1 MKDSL
6 LLNFPDLKGKES
18 ETLYVIGNGFDLF
31 HDLPS
36 SYNHFYC
43 WLINNGYD
51 SFVKQM
57 ETIFPATTEN
67 KDKLLWKD
75 FEEALGKF
83 DAEDIHNRFG
93 CKSDDLWFDEK
104 RQRMA
109 VKAITPT
116 LDNIRPLM
124 KEWALELSEMKH
136 PNLLYLP
143 KNSLYFTFN
152 YTDVLEKTYQIPKEN
167 ITHIHGLAT
176 ANEQVITGYGNHDYK
191 NINLPEDENKE
202 VSIRLINKKMMELH
216 KETQIISDQHLKYYE
231 SLHNITR
238 VVFLGHSF
246 SFIDATYLKNIIRN
260 VSDKVHFHVSAHT
273 IKDINH
279 FWDYYD
285 YVHNLCSGYNHAPD
299 LQSRL
304 KKENIWIFNM

>member
-1 MKDSL
+1 
-6 LLNFPDLKGKES
+6 
-18 ETLYVIGNGFDLF
+18 
-31 HDLPS
+31 
-36 SYNHFYC
+36 
-43 WLINNGYD
+43 
-51 SFVKQM
+51 M

-216 KETQIISDQHLKYYE
+216 KVTQIISDQHLKYYE